1 MKFECH
7 LCMRK
12 ISGSFCMSCMW
23 IPTSK
28 LHKYSV
34 CEAISEQMIT
44 VLSLN
49 DALVVTTHVKQKLL
63 LCTCDKF
70 SWSTNV

>member
-1 MKFECH
+1 MC
-7 LCMRK
+7 K

-28 LHKYSV
+28 LHKCSV

-49 DALVVTTHVKQKLL
+49 DALVVTTHQKTEVSVVRVRQIFMVNQCLKN
-63 LCTCDKF
+63 CYAIA
-70 SWSTNV
+70 